1 MVLRHASERF
11 RLAYE
16 LPLETYELFGA
27 FNQFSNVTVDDLDE
41 NSYRSDILAKQD
53 LWRKK
58 KSNKQYDELID
69 YRTIDENFYDNIFDE
84 DEVPDYDEDNSQSS
98 SSSSLLYQW
107 HRDRH
112 FDVNNLITKYVD
124 DKM

>member
-27 FNQFSNVTVDDLDE
+27 VNQFSNVTLDDLDE
-41 NSYRSDILAKQD
+41 NSYRFDALAKND
-53 LWRKK
+53 IWRKK
-58 KSNKQYDELID
+58 KSNELID
-69 YRTIDENFYDNIFDE
+69 YNNINEYFYENDPDENEI
-84 DEVPDYDEDNSQSS
+84 PDYDEDNSH
-98 SSSSLLYQW
+98 SSSLLYHW

>member
-1 MVLRHASERF
+1 MVLRHASEKF

-27 FNQFSNVTVDDLDE
+27 YNQFSNVTVDYPDE
-41 NSYRSDILAKQD
+41 DSYRFDILAKHD

-58 KSNKQYDELID
+58 NANNLPDELTD
-69 YRTIDENFYDNIFDE
+69 YENLNEFFYDIDEN
-84 DEVPDYDEDNSQSS
+84 EVPDYDEDNSQ
-98 SSSSLLYQW
+98 SSSLLYQW

-112 FDVNNLITKYVD
+112 FDVNNIITKYVD

>member
-27 FNQFSNVTVDDLDE
+27 VNHFSNITVEDLDE
-41 NSYRSDILAKQD
+41 DSYRFDILAKYD
-53 LWRKK
+53 LWKK
-58 KSNKQYDELID
+58 KKTNELID
-69 YRTIDENFYDNIFDE
+69 YNNLNEDFYENDIDE
-84 DEVPDYDEDNSQSS
+84 DEIPDYDEDDS

-112 FDVNNLITKYVD
+112 FDANNLITKYVD

>member
-1 MVLRHASERF
+1 MVLRHASEKF

-16 LPLETYELFGA
+16 LPLEIYELFGSI
-27 FNQFSNVTVDDLDE
+27 NQFANVTVDDLDE
-41 NSYRSDILAKQD
+41 NTYRSDILAKHD

-69 YRTIDENFYDNIFDE
+69 YKNINENFYDNDYNE
-84 DEVPDYDEDNSQSS
+84 DEMPDYDEEYSQLSPSS
-98 SSSSLLYQW
+98 LYQW

>member
-1 MVLRHASERF
+1 MVLRHASEKF

-27 FNQFSNVTVDDLDE
+27 FNQFSNVSVDDIDE
-41 NSYRSDILAKQD
+41 DSYRFDILAKHD
-53 LWRKK
+53 FWRNKK
-58 KSNKQYDELID
+58 TNGLID
-69 YRTIDENFYDNIFDE
+69 YNTINEDFYDNDIDE
-84 DEVPDYDEDNSQSS
+84 DEIPDYGEENSQSS
-98 SSSSLLYQW
+98 ALLYQW
-107 HRDRH
+107 SRDRH